1 MTNHKPTGESSQPGR
16 SARRFGGK
24 HATLVGGF
32 GILILF
38 PDVVFHLLFE
48 VLHIVIG
55 TLELGLEHALH
66 SALHVSRHTAQMLT
80 AWIGLALLI
89 VLLAWLYRRFGPRAR
104 KLGSRYRRLGK
115 QWVEKFRAWVP
126 GL

>member
-1 MTNHKPTGESSQPGR
+1 MTNNKPTGESSQPGR

-24 HATLVGGF
+24 HAALVGGL

-55 TLELGLEHALH
+55 TLELSLEHALH
-66 SALHVSRHTAQMLT
+66 SALPVSRHTAQMLT
-80 AWIGLALLI
+80 AWIGLTLLI

-115 QWVEKFRAWVP
+115 QWVEKFRTWVP